1 VPARANLAPSEP
13 HRAALYLRMSTERQK
28 YSIENQACV
37 LYAYAVEHEIEVVKQ
52 FRDEAKSGLTFEGRP
67 AMRQLIEEAQSG
79 HCEFNFILTYDV
91 SRWGRFQDTDE
102 SAYYEHLCRQ
112 AGIRVVYCAEG
123 FDDYEGPISFVLKCL
138 KRTMAAEYSRDL
150 SQKVTDARWRMAKA
164 ALHTGSRPRIGLRR
178 AVVNKDDEVV
188 GTVEDGCC
196 RRQLGDRLMIR
207 PGPEH
212 EQVVVRRIFLQYAEL
227 LLSIPA
233 IVKGLNEDPVARLKR
248 RTWTF
253 DMVRQMLI
261 DERYIGNVVIRS
273 FHQPG
278 QIERAKTPTKI
289 IRHESLFQPIVP
301 VEHFRAAAKRLSQT
315 WKPCDKAA
323 MLETLKD
330 IYATNGRVTGQL
342 VDSYRGGRSHV
353 SYLNH
358 FGGMVNAY
366 VAAGIQLSRDYSWI
380 ERNASN
386 KEDRTRIM
394 EFVTC
399 CLQEQ
404 GHSVEVDY
412 ENYLVNV
419 DGAWGMHIKL
429 VRARHRKTG
438 YAQWAFGLVDAHR
451 TDLLLL
457 IRLDR
462 AGTRMEDM
470 YLVPTLSIRRV
481 PDRVTLAHVNNLG
494 TDMYR
499 ISTLADIAQLATR
512 YLATVE
518 DCMAHFGKTQQD
530 VDKSYRYKNA

>member
-1 VPARANLAPSEP
+1 
-13 HRAALYLRMSTERQK
+13 MSTDRQR
-28 YSIENQACV
+28 YSIESQSCA
-37 LYAYAVEHEIEVVKQ
+37 LYAYAVEHGIEVVKE

-67 AMRQLIEEAQSG
+67 AMRRLFEEVQCG
-79 HCEFNFILTYDV
+79 HCAFNVILTYDV

-102 SAYYEHLCRQ
+102 SAYYEHICRQ
-112 AGIRVVYCAEG
+112 AGIRVIYCAEG
-123 FDDYEGPISFVLKCL
+123 FDAYEGPISFVLKCL
-138 KRTMAAEYSRDL
+138 KRTLAAEYSRDL

-178 AVVNKDDEVV
+178 AVVNKDGEVV
-188 GTVEDGCC
+188 GTVEDGSC
-196 RRQLGDRLMIR
+196 RRQAGDQLMIR

-212 EQVVVRRIFLQYAEL
+212 ERAVVRQIFLQYVEL
-227 LLSIPA
+227 RLSIAA
-233 IVKGLNEDPVARLKR
+233 IVKGLNEGPAASMGR
-248 RTWTF
+248 RMWKFET
-253 DMVRQMLI
+253 VRQMLI

-289 IRHESLFQPIVP
+289 IRHENLFEPIVP
-301 VEHFRAAAKRLSQT
+301 VEHFRAAAERLSQT
-315 WKPCDKAA
+315 WKRCDKAT

-330 IYATNGRVTGQL
+330 IYAKNGRVTGQL
-342 VDSYRGGRSHV
+342 VDSHRGGPTHV

-380 ERNASN
+380 ERSASN
-386 KEDRTRIM
+386 KQDRTRIM
-394 EFVTC
+394 DFVTC
-399 CLQEQ
+399 CLHEQ

-412 ENYLVNV
+412 ENHLVNV

-429 VRARHRKTG
+429 VRARHLKTG
-438 YAQWAFGLVDAHR
+438 YVYWSFGLVDAHR

-457 IRLDR
+457 IRLDHT
-462 AGTRMEDM
+462 GTHMEDM
-470 YLVPTLSIRRV
+470 YLVPTLSIRRA

-512 YLATVE
+512 YLANVE

-530 VDKSYRYKNA
+530 IDKSYRYKTHEVPSAQSNA